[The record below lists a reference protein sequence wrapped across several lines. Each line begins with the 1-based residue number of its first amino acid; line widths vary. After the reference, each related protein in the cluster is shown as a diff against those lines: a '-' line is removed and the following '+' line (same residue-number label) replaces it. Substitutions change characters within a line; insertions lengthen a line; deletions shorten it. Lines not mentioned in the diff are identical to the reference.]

1 MQPRVIAVVL
11 VLAVSLGLGYYVN
24 SALKARVPEPSQA
37 APVSFSLD
45 APINIDY
52 DAIPRVIAEI
62 GGQPVDRERYVRAL
76 RGFERNARRVGH
88 GGPAPDMVARVK
100 QDILDTL
107 INTELL
113 LQRAQQNGV
122 TVADSDVDA
131 QIERIRANF
140 PDADTFE
147 QTLERQ
153 GLTAADLREE
163 INRGLRIQLLLEREI
178 NPRVQV
184 SEEDA
189 RAYYD
194 GHPDEYKEEE
204 KAHTA
209 HILVRVDPSATAD
222 QRAAARA
229 KAEAA
234 LARVTK
240 GEDFAKVAAEISEDP
255 GSAPRG
261 GDVGALARND
271 VVPAYGDAAFALEP
285 GQMSGV
291 VESPFGYHIIKLI
304 EKTPGRVA
312 PYEEARGAILNALKG
327 MKTNELTREYLAR
340 LRGEVKV
347 KIFLPS

>member
-1 MQPRVIAVVL
+1 ML
-11 VLAVSLGLGYYVN
+11 VLAVSLGIGYFVN
-24 SALKARVPEPSQA
+24 GALTARMPEPSQA

-52 DAIPRVIAEI
+52 DAIPQVIAEI
-62 GGQPVDRERYVRAL
+62 GGQPLDRERYVRAL

-113 LQRAQQNGV
+113 LQRAQQSGV
-122 TVADSDVDA
+122 TVAEKDVDA
-131 QIERIRANF
+131 QLERIRANF

-153 GLTAADLREE
+153 GLTPASLHEE
-163 INRGLRIQLLLEREI
+163 ISRGLRIQLLLEREI

-194 GHPDEYKEEE
+194 GHQAEYQEEE

-209 HILVRVDPSATAD
+209 HILVRVDPSATED
-222 QRAAARA
+222 QRAAAQA
-229 KAEAA
+229 KAKAA
-234 LARVTK
+234 LERVSR
-240 GEDFAKVAAEISEDP
+240 GEDFGKVATEISEDP
-255 GSAPRG
+255 GSAPHG
-261 GDVGALARND
+261 GDVGALARNE

-285 GQMSGV
+285 GQVSGV
-291 VESPFGYHIIKLI
+291 VESPFGYHIIKMI
-304 EKTPGRVA
+304 EKTPGRVV
-312 PYEEARGAILNALKG
+312 PYEEVHDTILRTLKG

-347 KIFLPS
+347 KILLPS